1 MDKMIKDVEL
11 FLIEDKK
18 LKKSNNVKND
28 LEYNYVYLFKYQI
41 SDKGQLNEKLS
52 KDDKKVI

>member
-1 MDKMIKDVEL
+1 MDKMIKDVEI

-18 LKKSNNVKND
+18 LKKINNVKND
-28 LEYNYVYLFKYQI
+28 LEYYVYLFKYQI